1 MPAQKL
7 DLTLYDNDTLT
18 LRLSIK
24 SGTAKTPN
32 EALRLPEF
40 ELDGWGALLQ
50 IRKSAASTEL
60 LAEISTPALPGHTG
74 SGIEVSEPRCGE
86 LVLTFSHTLVTDA
99 MLLAKTCEYDLLLI
113 HPSGRPYRTMFGFI
127 MAKRGV
133 SRLSPLVA
141 SMTLALGAGT

>member
-40 ELDGWGALLQ
+40 RLDGWGALLQ
-50 IRKSAASTEL
+50 IRKSAASPDL
-60 LAEISTPALPGHTG
+60 LAEISTPGLTGHTG
-74 SGIEVSEPRCGE
+74 EGIEVSEPHCGE
-86 LVLTFSHTLVTDA
+86 LVLTFSHTLVTEA

-113 HPSGRPYRTMFGFI
+113 HPSGRPYRTMFGTI

-141 SMTLALGAGT
+141 PMTLALGAGT